1 MEINTSPFRMTEV
14 LKGTA
19 KPVLKN
25 CSAEASILIA
35 MLLLTDLN
43 AEIPI
48 FLIFFT
54 NTQGNFTHLFLN
66 CRHSQ
71 FFFSALVLDQDL
83 EHQMWS
89 MVFPD
94 WWNSAVFLWHNL
106 VLYDQHAFPWFIT
119 TRIADSNAKTV
130 HLCWFHF
137 TDCTAESIF
146 RNMVYPESQTTPKKD
161 CCSEARGDL

>member
-1 MEINTSPFRMTEV
+1 MTEV

-83 EHQMWS
+83 EYQMWS

-94 WWNSAVFLWHNL
+94 WWNSAVFL
-106 VLYDQHAFPWFIT
+106 
-119 TRIADSNAKTV
+119 
-130 HLCWFHF
+130 
-137 TDCTAESIF
+137 
-146 RNMVYPESQTTPKKD
+146 
-161 CCSEARGDL
+161 